1 MKNKKIIFVLG
12 FVLLFCAACG
22 RSKLSSYVDN
32 TKIGKN
38 TSSYRLDLRIYG
50 TYKEKSI
57 RRTVMV
63 DNYMNTDKRVTTM
76 DIVGLKFEEKTYIL
90 KDKKY
95 YEVVDNKLKEV
106 KSIKYEET
114 DIYLKGVD
122 NIKNLSSPKTEKLG
136 DVEYTVYTG
145 KIDKKVFNKMLEATD
160 LDIKVSEGG
169 TAEVWLT
176 KDKKLFKSY
185 YKVGD
190 LTIYPSFLMY
200 NKINAIDLESYK

>member
-1 MKNKKIIFVLG
+1 
-12 FVLLFCAACG
+12 
-22 RSKLSSYVDN
+22 
-32 TKIGKN
+32 
-38 TSSYRLDLRIYG
+38 
-50 TYKEKSI
+50 
-57 RRTVMV
+57 MV

-106 KSIKYEET
+106 KSIKYEAT

-176 KDKKLFKSY
+176 KDKKVFKAY